1 MSLALDAY
9 NVAENDG
16 SVSVCAVLLGGELAR
31 EVAVNITTT
40 DTAGTATGACVH
52 NILSQF
58 CSGHVGDIVIT
69 SNVHCVHICCHG
81 CLYFHS

>member
-40 DTAGTATGACVH
+40 DTVGTATGACVH
-52 NILSQF
+52 NNIYFIITILF
-58 CSGHVGDIVIT
+58 RACW
-69 SNVHCVHICCHG
+69 
-81 CLYFHS
+81 